1 MIVFLCLYNGS
12 KPQETRQIICLLF
25 CHANNSWSFPQ
36 KRKTQRHKKKK
47 KLQIHAYFI
56 NHATIVKHHI
66 QTSTR
71 FIKNIFHF
79 DTFQGDEKACFPCS
93 KQFTRGPWNKKYL
106 FLEKMPKNQIEKY
119 AIYLYCFYKVHSLK
133 NSENY
138 QSIQSIK

>member
-1 MIVFLCLYNGS
+1 MSFISSRKQFLVL
-12 KPQETRQIICLLF
+12 
-25 CHANNSWSFPQ
+25 PQ

-93 KQFTRGPWNKKYL
+93 KQFTRGPWNKKYEV
-106 FLEKMPKNQIEKY
+106 LEKNAQKTKLKY
-119 AIYLYCFYKVHSLK
+119 TWYIYNVSYKVQSLK
-133 NSENY
+133 NSESQY
-138 QSIQSIK
+138 LQFEL